1 MRDSINI
8 LKYWIK
14 ELRRVREFQEL
25 AKVWDI
31 EFLRLY
37 GGTQRT
43 LNNFYIEYADE
54 YGISRLE
61 KVCGIYPDINDTL
74 ESRRARL
81 YVYWNDKNPYTEEE
95 LISRLENICGKG
107 NVEVISD
114 YRNFLIQI
122 ITHVGGYGIFD
133 EVARMLDYFLPAN
146 LLLDLQNAIYG
157 EGSTGIY
164 CGVGTTT
171 AMAYTV
177 TNDVK
182 ADYPLENYLYTGFP
196 LLIASE
202 HKVTNDV
209 EEEYT
214 SNMALNAGSS
224 MIHAVGALV
233 TNDINSQVEL
243 SEEKAV
249 GNTVSTSMVITIKE
263 D

>member
-14 ELRRVREFQEL
+14 ELRRVKEFQEI
-25 AKVWDI
+25 AKVEDI

-37 GGTQRT
+37 GETQRA
-43 LNNFYIEYADE
+43 LNNFFIEYADE

-81 YVYWNDKNPYTEEE
+81 YVYWNDKNPYTEIE
-95 LISRLENICGKG
+95 LITRLENICGKG
-107 NVEVISD
+107 NVELISD
-114 YRNFLIQI
+114 YPNYFLQI
-122 ITHVGGYGIFD
+122 ITHVSGYGIFD
-133 EVARMLDYFLPAN
+133 EVARLLEYFLPAN
-146 LLLDLQNAIYG
+146 LILDLQNLIHE

-164 CGVGTTT
+164 YGVGAAT
-171 AMAYTV
+171 ALSYTV

-182 ADYPLENYLYTGFP
+182 ADYPLENNLYTGVP
-196 LLIASE
+196 VVLASE
-202 HKVTNDV
+202 H
-209 EEEYT
+209 
-214 SNMALNAGSS
+214 M
-224 MIHAVGALV
+224 V
-233 TNDINSQVEL
+233 TNDIEAVYASGMSLNTGAGVLHAAETTITNDINTRAEL

-249 GNTVSTSMVITIKE
+249 GNAVTTSVIITVKE